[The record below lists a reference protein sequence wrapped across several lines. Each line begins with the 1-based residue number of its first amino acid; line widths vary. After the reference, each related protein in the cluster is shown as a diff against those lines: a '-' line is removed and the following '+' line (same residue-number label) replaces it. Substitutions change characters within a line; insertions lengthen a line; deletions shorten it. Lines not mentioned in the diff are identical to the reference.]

1 VYHAGPFKGRA
12 EPLRLLLE
20 DAGVAFETQ
29 NEPIHGPQG
38 HMDAFRGSPEAVK
51 ADLSTYPVM
60 FPPVIWHRPKDGE
73 EVYVNQTAACLSYIG
88 SQVGYDPQNA
98 AERAR
103 ADMITQNCTDFVSE
117 GRGSFHPVNPKGPYK
132 EQQEAADKASKA
144 FTESRLL
151 VWLQHFEKLLKRTGG
166 AKPVAGGPKVISLG
180 IAHHKRRSPM
190 QTLCSSMPWMP
201 LGHSSTQIF
210 TRKRGTR
217 PTFLSR
223 RLIMHGWK
231 ADRSC
236 RLILRRT
243 EETLGLA
250 IR

>member
-1 VYHAGPFKGRA
+1 MAAAEWTLVYHAGPFKGRA

-29 NEPIHGPQG
+29 NEPIHGPEG

-51 ADLSTYPVM
+51 ADLSPYPVM

-88 SQVGYDPQNA
+88 GQVGYDPQNA

-103 ADMITQNCTDFVSE
+103 ADMIIQNCTDFVSE

-132 EQQEAADKASKA
+132 EQQEAADKASKI

-151 VWLQHFEKLLKRTGG
+151 IWLQHFEKLLKRTGG
-166 AKPVAGGPKVISLG
+166 AKPVAGGPKVTYADFMLFH
-180 IAHHKRRSPM
+180 ALDAARAQFNTDFYEKA
-190 QTLCSSMPWMP
+190 WD
-201 LGHSSTQIF
+201 
-210 TRKRGTR
+210 
-217 PTFLSR
+217 
-223 RLIMHGWK
+223 K
-231 ADRSC
+231 ADIPVAKAYHAWMESRPKLQAYFASD
-236 RLILRRT
+236 RRNPWS
-243 EETLGLA
+243 GDSMM
-250 IR
+250 